1 MRIGVVKE
9 VKIEVR
15 FEVKPLGQSGDH
27 DSGWFLE
34 VKIGVSL
41 GIKTGEGSNIEEI
54 TYNNTNLETR
64 SVFINVHR
72 FIFL

>member
-15 FEVKPLGQSGDH
+15 FEVKPLGQSGGH

-41 GIKTGEGSNIEEI
+41 GVKTGVKYRSQESN
-54 TYNNTNLETR
+54 R
-64 SVFINVHR
+64 
-72 FIFL
+72 